1 MAGSFV
7 CYGHPPSLSL
17 VLPECRQSCLE
28 VSSYYMIIYMSV
40 SVRPRCSVDMRCLPI
55 KSCQSTGAINHY
67 TCGLGTAESL
77 PASAWLLSDSS
88 CGRCSTQVMAQS
100 STTKSRILRHVTWFS
115 PDRGEEKLGH
125 KHTRTRIYSHICL
138 YALHTH
144 KPLSCPLL
152 SVVLSCPCLFVPSPT
167 AKSSKRVC

>member
-17 VLPECRQSCLE
+17 VLLECRQSCLE
-28 VSSYYMIIYMSV
+28 VSSYYMTMSV

-77 PASAWLLSDSS
+77 PASAWLLFDSS
-88 CGRCSTQVMAQS
+88 WSWRNRRRPSPEYCAM
-100 STTKSRILRHVTWFS
+100 SRGS
-115 PDRGEEKLGH
+115 PPTEERRGETGAQTHSNPHLLPH
-125 KHTRTRIYSHICL
+125 LSLRATHTQASFLPVVIRR
-138 YALHTH
+138 
-144 KPLSCPLL
+144 P
-152 SVVLSCPCLFVPSPT
+152 VLSLSLRPFAHSQVE
-167 AKSSKRVC
+167 

>member
-17 VLPECRQSCLE
+17 VLLECRQSCLE
-28 VSSYYMIIYMSV
+28 VSSYYMTIYMSV

-77 PASAWLLSDSS
+77 PASAWLLFDSS
-88 CGRCSTQVMAQS
+88 WSWRNRRRPSPEYCAM
-100 STTKSRILRHVTWFS
+100 SRGS
-115 PDRGEEKLGH
+115 PPTEERRGEEKLGH